1 MHPLVF
7 LVCTVALLLPF
18 AIATTSALRSL
29 DNPPVL
35 HFTLARRGGKFTPI
49 EHELDH
55 INMTYLAQEL
65 ERTEGRFNLTQR
77 QVKGK
82 S

>member
-29 DNPPVL
+29 DNPLVL
-35 HFTLARRGGKFTPI
+35 HFTLARRGGKFTPT

-65 ERTEGRFNLTQR
+65 ERTEGRFNLTQG